1 MKFVLLTILMMPLWV
16 EAQPLVY
23 ASYIYHPKDKHL
35 MQPITDVI
43 EHLFASSQFQLESRK
58 VNRST
63 RLVAEAAAGR
73 IDILVGSYTPAINK
87 LMAEGVLDVHPLP
100 LIPATRGFYALRRSE
115 YSPAVLDNL
124 SRYHLGM
131 TETPSIITAVV
142 LGSDFGRVS
151 KFRRGDSLVKGLL
164 TGRIDI
170 LVNYAW
176 ATDYSF
182 ERLGVSDKV
191 VKLGEGPKIDAHVYI
206 RASLPEQTKREIFE
220 LLDRRIP
227 KLVTGQG
234 LQKML
239 MRYRYP
245 VLIEGGNSKRSLG
258 GA

>member
-1 MKFVLLTILMMPLWV
+1 MKLVLMVILMMPLWAT
-16 EAQPLVY
+16 AQPLVY
-23 ASYIYHPKDKHL
+23 ASYDYHPKDKHL

-43 EHLFASSQFQLESRK
+43 EHLFDSSQFQLESRA

-73 IDILVGSYTPAINK
+73 VDILVGSYTPEINK
-87 LMAEGVLDVHPLP
+87 LMAEGVFEVHSLP
-100 LIPATRGFYALRRSE
+100 LIPATRGFYALRRSG
-115 YSPAVLDNL
+115 YSSAALKNL
-124 SRYHLGM
+124 SDYHLGM
-131 TETPSIITAVV
+131 TETPSIITSVV
-142 LGSDFGRVS
+142 LGGDFGRVS

-176 ATDYSF
+176 ATDYTF

-191 VKLGEGPKIDAHVYI
+191 VKLGEGPNINAHVYI
-206 RASLPEQTKREIFE
+206 RATLANETKREIYE
-220 LLDRRIP
+220 LLDQRIP
-227 KLVTGQG
+227 ELVAGQG

-245 VLIEGGNSKRSLG
+245 ELD
-258 GA
+258 